1 MKAAILGTS
10 GYAGLELLRLLA
22 DHSRIKDIIAV
33 SSSQAGVSV
42 TDLDPGLRGDIGVER
57 KTLITG
63 GKLAT
68 VERAA
73 EIEPD
78 VVFSALPHLKSAELC
93 EPFFGSAV
101 VIDLSADFRISE
113 VDDFAHAYGQ
123 SPPRPDLLK
132 SAVYGLTEWE
142 RDALGGADLI
152 ANPGCYP
159 TCTTLPLIPL
169 LRDGIVIPN
178 FWTTSLSGISGA
190 GRSAKTNLL
199 FTERSENTNAYAPGH
214 RHRHVTEMIQN
225 LRRYGTTDSD
235 LFFIPHLVPMRRG
248 MFTTTRVELA
258 EGADGADI
266 ASSLERAYAHEPFIG
281 LTGERIPETRHVRG
295 SNRCDIGWHFEGRQ
309 AAIFSTIDNLTK
321 GASGQAVQNMN
332 VRFGFEEHDG
342 LASRGAF

>member
-1 MKAAILGTS
+1 MKAAILGSS
-10 GYAGLELLRLLA
+10 GYAGLELIRLLA
-22 DHSRIKDIIAV
+22 AHSRIDDIIAV
-33 SSSQAGVSV
+33 SSSQAGISV
-42 TDLDPGLRGDIGVER
+42 ADLDPGVLGDIQLEQ
-57 KTLITG
+57 KTRITG

-73 EIEPD
+73 ELEPD

-93 EPFFGSAV
+93 EPFFGNAV
-101 VIDLSADFRISE
+101 VIDLSADFRIFK
-113 VDDFAHAYGQ
+113 VDDFELAYGQ
-123 SPPRPDLLK
+123 SPPRPDLLE

-142 RDALGGADLI
+142 RDALAGADLI

-169 LRDGIVIPN
+169 LRDGIVRST

-199 FTERSENTNAYAPGH
+199 FTERSENTHAYAPGH

-225 LRRYGTTDSD
+225 LRRYGATESS
-235 LFFIPHLVPMRRG
+235 LFFVPHLVPIRRG
-248 MFTTTRVELA
+248 MFTTTRVELT

-266 ASSLERAYAHEPFIG
+266 ASSLERAYADEPFIR

-295 SNRCDIGWHFEGRQ
+295 SNRCDIGWHIEGRQ

-332 VRFGFEEHDG
+332 VRFGFDERDG
-342 LASRGAF
+342 LVSRGAF